1 MNFIDCCVTSRR
13 KACAIRRLVAEPQ
26 STCRLSSPR
35 KKNVNRIKQTF
46 LSICYKWPLVRYSIS
61 QPVCNFPKCVAAVF
75 TFSDFILTRSRNS
88 YLLASRDLWHTAS
101 FIYVFYTNRAAF
113 TRVTM
118 TRRSIDSC
126 PCKFL
131 LEATLCWHSTFCLLS
146 LPFVTIKCTD
156 WVQVSCSSEMY
167 CVLIALFSASAAVD

>member
-1 MNFIDCCVTSRR
+1 MQLDVWLPNRR
-13 KACAIRRLVAEPQ
+13 APVV
-26 STCRLSSPR
+26 CRLHV

-46 LSICYKWPLVRYSIS
+46 LSSCYKWPLVRYSIS

-131 LEATLCWHSTFCLLS
+131 LEATLCWHSTFCFLLS
-146 LPFVTIKCTD
+146 LPFVTIKCSLQIGCRFPAE
-156 WVQVSCSSEMY
+156 VRC
-167 CVLIALFSASAAVD
+167 IAS